1 MLLYFLLVAFYVGN
15 GNFLELEAGC
25 LVRID
30 GGISLFCPSYTGKG
44 FCCDQKCCTEEEWR
58 QQSIKNQRDQ
68 IVIKGRFRYE
78 DKTDKNQMEDALVT
92 EVEEIID
99 DLEDI
104 NESLD
109 KIVETERQ
117 RRRRIRKQVH
127 SVNSWSEVYHVMF
140 VSLIGLSS
148 VLVITVSCKFYS
160 ILFRIFLLKL

>member
-1 MLLYFLLVAFYVGN
+1 M
-15 GNFLELEAGC
+15 
-25 LVRID
+25 VRID

-58 QQSIKNQRDQ
+58 QQSIKNKRDQ
-68 IVIKGRFRYE
+68 IVIKDRFRYE
-78 DKTDKNQMEDALVT
+78 DQTDKNQMEDALVT

-127 SVNSWSEVYHVMF
+127 SVNSWSEVYHVML
-140 VSLIGLSS
+140 VSLIGLSL
-148 VLVITVSCKFYS
+148 VLVITVTCQVCAK
-160 ILFRIFLLKL
+160 ILRQEKTSTKPLVMTEARGGRGYGGIEQ